1 MLIDFRQPESN
12 IDTLRREVAAFV
24 LRASNV
30 LEREAVKRNSRPASV
45 RIGIMR
51 ITADLYK
58 LWGWTQGEQLSPLVN
73 LSPAETPDALRG
85 IAADMYAL
93 AARVYAANAQ
103 QPNHELYATG

>member
-12 IDTLRREVAAFV
+12 IDILRREVATFV
-24 LRASNV
+24 LRASDV
-30 LEREAVKRNSRPASV
+30 LEREAMKRNSRPRNV

-58 LWGWTQGEQLSPLVN
+58 LWRWEQGEQLSPLTN
-73 LSPAETPDALRG
+73 LSATDTPDALKSV
-85 IAADMYAL
+85 AADMYAL